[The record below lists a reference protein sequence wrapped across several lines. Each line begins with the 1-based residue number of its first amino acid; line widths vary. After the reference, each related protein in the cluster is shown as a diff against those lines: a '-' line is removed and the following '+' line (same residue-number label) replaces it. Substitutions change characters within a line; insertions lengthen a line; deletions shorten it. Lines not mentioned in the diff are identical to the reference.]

1 MRAVPGVELEL
12 LLGVEVLSLGLG
24 LNRAPGNKMST
35 STSIAIHSR
44 QKRDGK
50 GDDVKQQSA
59 IMGMKTFF
67 SILILHCWR

>member
-12 LLGVEVLSLGLG
+12 LLGFEVLSLGLG
-24 LNRAPGNKMST
+24 LNRAPGNKIN
-35 STSIAIHSR
+35 TSIEIHSR

-50 GDDVKQQSA
+50 GDELKRQSA

-67 SILILHCWR
+67 SILILHYWR